1 MKRFVLFLAVVAA
14 LAACSSYSYLRVA
27 RLNPAQMQK
36 VSDAELCNAYFQA
49 RAEPMTTQVPI
60 REEMK
65 ARGILTEQEW
75 QLVVQHR
82 IGEGMSRLAL
92 IACWGYPKRMTRELA
107 APGDSLATAQQY
119 IYEGSSGVS
128 TISVYLEQDVVTS
141 WREWSEVTR
150 ENMNQFETG
159 DHSRASGVVTE
170 PRDAVQPMSDEPQKG
185 VSGGATR

>member
-1 MKRFVLFLAVVAA
+1 MKRFVLLLAVVAA

-27 RLNPAQMQK
+27 RLNPAQMKK
-36 VSDAELCNAYFQA
+36 VADAELCNAYFQA

-65 ARGILTEQEW
+65 ARRLLTDEEW

-107 APGDSLATAQQY
+107 APGDTLATAQQY
-119 IYEGSSGVS
+119 MYEGSSGAS
-128 TISVYLEQDVVTS
+128 TISVYLERDVVTS
-141 WREWSEVTR
+141 WREWSEVQR
-150 ENMNQFETG
+150 GDMNQLETG
-159 DHSRASGVVTE
+159 DHSRAPGVVTE
-170 PRDAVQPMSDEPQKG
+170 PRDTVQPMSDEPQKG
-185 VSGGATR
+185 APGGTAR